1 MNKPVLFLC
10 LTLLVCLAAAIG
22 YGQSTAK
29 MNEVYTRGVAGNLDW
44 IEIYNGAA
52 TPLDISGYKIYDN
65 GGQGGTK
72 PKKAIPAGTILPA
85 KGFYVVITDTAT
97 SASILDGFGLSSG
110 GETVWFENAG
120 GTIIDSV
127 VIPALGVDTS
137 WARKPDGSTNFVKLS
152 PATRGS
158 NNEPPVVMNEI
169 YSRGVAGNLDWI
181 EIYNGAAAQL
191 DISGYKI
198 YDNGG
203 QGGTKTKKALPS
215 GTVVPSKGFYVVIV
229 DTNTS
234 ASIIDGFG
242 LSSGGE
248 TVWLENASGF
258 IIDSVVIPALG
269 VDTSWARKPDG
280 SVTFEKLRPVTRGAS
295 NGGSTAVDDPVTRV
309 NGFALH
315 QNYPNPFNPTTTIS
329 YDVMTA
335 SQLSLKVY
343 DLLGREV
350 AILFEGPQTPGRHIV
365 TFDARNLASGV
376 YLCRLSTAMFS
387 TTSRL
392 LLMK

>member
-1 MNKPVLFLC
+1 MQRTLLFLAVV
-10 LTLLVCLAAAIG
+10 LLLCGAVAIG
-22 YGQSTAK
+22 YSQSSVK
-29 MNEVYTRGVAGNLDW
+29 MNEIFTRGTAGNLDW
-44 IEIYNGAA
+44 IEIYNGAS
-52 TPLDISGYKIYDN
+52 TQIDISGYKIYDN

-72 PKKAIPAGTILPA
+72 PKKAIPAGTILAA
-85 KGFYVVITDTAT
+85 KGFTVVIVDTNS
-97 SASILDGFGLSSG
+97 SASVLDGFGLSSG
-110 GETVWFENAG
+110 GETVWLENTT

-137 WARKPDGSTNFVKLS
+137 WARKPDGSTNFVKLT
-152 PATRGS
+152 PMTRGT
-158 NNEPPVVMNEI
+158 NNEPLILMNEI

-181 EIYNGAAAQL
+181 EIYNGQPTQI

-203 QGGTKTKKALPS
+203 QGGTKPKKALPS
-215 GTVVPSKGFYVVIV
+215 GTILPSKGFFVVIV

-234 ASIIDGFG
+234 ASVLDGFG

-248 TVWLENASGF
+248 TVWLENAGGF

-269 VDTSWARKPDG
+269 TDTSWARKPDG
-280 SVTFEKLRPVTRGAS
+280 SVTFVKLSPVTKGAT
-295 NGGSTAVDDPVTRV
+295 NGGATAVEEQEAVVTR
-309 NGFALH
+309 FALH

-329 YDVMTA
+329 FDTPSASDV
-335 SQLSLKVY
+335 SVKVY

-350 AILFEGPQTPGRHIV
+350 ATLVNGQLTAGRHTV

-376 YLCRLSTAMFS
+376 YLCRLSTEGFAA
-387 TTSRL
+387 TTRL